1 MASKK
6 KNNTGLVVTM
16 LIVSVVG
23 GALVGAYVMTTPDAQ
38 HIPTALKRD
47 PSTVSAKET
56 DQSTGYRLTA
66 RNDGSFGKIKV
77 EIPRGQDARTFLVN
91 AYLNDLHS
99 KGLGNKDAKLL
110 GVSVVNGVAYL
121 DFNQAFSETYGT
133 DDEGTVLNGING
145 TLAQFPEIK
154 KAQYRINGQN
164 MDTLGNVP
172 LNEPQDVRGSTSAIA
187 TP

>member
-56 DQSTGYRLTA
+56 DQSTGYRLTP
-66 RNDGSFGKIKV
+66 RNDGSFGRIKV
-77 EIPRGQDARTFLVN
+77 DIPRGQNARTFLVN
-91 AYLNDLHS
+91 AYLDDLHA
-99 KGLGNKDAKLL
+99 KGLGNKNAKLL
-110 GVSVVNGVAYL
+110 GVSVINGVAYL

-133 DDEGTVLNGING
+133 DDEGTVLNGIQQ
-145 TLAQFPEIK
+145 TLAQFPEIQK
-154 KAQYRINGQN
+154 MQLRINGQN
-164 MDTLGNVP
+164 MESLGNVDLSKP
-172 LNEPQDVRGSTSAIA
+172 LPIRETQSTPA
-187 TP
+187 P